1 MLTNIEL
8 FNYSKA
14 NPEELLDPYYAKN
27 KIVIPS
33 TKDQDNE
40 LTANNKKLLDLITAF
55 SVLEGKYHKDFMDDT
70 VKNIVN
76 DVISILDET
85 ENINYSA
92 FVQFFM
98 VHNFNYSLYQ
108 DQRDHEY
115 KKYLIY
121 EMLKKYCSE
130 RHALY
135 SNHGYTN
142 VILQVMCDNYS
153 HKRNSKTGIEKVLSI
168 LNDGRNFSHLKKNG
182 NLLEQDN
189 YYFLPDKGDK
199 KIFETFLDTL
209 NLKMESRNIEQNK
222 LPDIVFK
229 TGGQYYVCELKT
241 MKEGGGGQ
249 HKQIVEVAYFIKF
262 TEDTPD
268 VHYITF
274 LDCNYANLIFRA
286 TAPKIAA
293 QREDIIRALKGN
305 PGNYFLNTA
314 GLIEFIKEIYVE

>member
-8 FNYSKA
+8 FEYSKA
-14 NPEELLDPYYAKN
+14 HPEELLDSFYAKN
-27 KIVIPS
+27 KIILPMIS
-33 TKDQDNE
+33 TEDNN
-40 LTANNKKLLDLITAF
+40 LTTNNKKLLDLITAF
-55 SVLEGKYHKDFMDDT
+55 SVLNKNYKKSFTDNT
-70 VKNIVN
+70 VQNIIN
-76 DVISILDET
+76 DIISILDT
-85 ENINYSA
+85 TTNINYSA

-98 VHNFNYSLYQ
+98 VHNFTYSIYQ
-108 DQRDHEY
+108 TLSADD

-130 RHALY
+130 RHSLY
-135 SNHGYTN
+135 TEHGYTN

-168 LNDGRNFSHLKKNG
+168 LNNGRIFSHLDKSE

-199 KIFETFLDTL
+199 KIFETFLDVL

-229 TGGQYYVCELKT
+229 TGGKYYVFELKT

-249 HKQIVEVAYFIKF
+249 NKQIVEVAYFIKF
-262 TEDTPD
+262 TEDNPN

-274 LDCNYANLIFRA
+274 LDCNYSNVIFHDNS
-286 TAPKIAA
+286 PKVAA
-293 QREDIIRALKGN
+293 QRNDIIKALQDN

-314 GLIEFIKEIYVE
+314 GLVKFIDEIYTK